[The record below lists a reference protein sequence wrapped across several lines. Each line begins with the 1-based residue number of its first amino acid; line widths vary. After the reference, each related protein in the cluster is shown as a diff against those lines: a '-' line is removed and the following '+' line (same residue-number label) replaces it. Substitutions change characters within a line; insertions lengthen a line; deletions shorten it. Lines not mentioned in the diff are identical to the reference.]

1 MPLWKSGCILN
12 TKIHLT
18 SEVLRHWFLSL
29 QLSKIIQ
36 VPKMQK
42 AAWPFHIGSVSSTEQ
57 LKHSRAA
64 GLSPRAGKVS
74 MILMP
79 SSLVFL
85 LWQPKET
92 PFYSLPHLTQ
102 EWWHLHI
109 QLKDIVMAPPAAR
122 DITCNTENRN
132 KPTRRTET
140 SWALPPPI
148 LVGNHYVPILKLW
161 GWGWGWG

>member
-18 SEVLRHWFLSL
+18 SEVLRHWFLS